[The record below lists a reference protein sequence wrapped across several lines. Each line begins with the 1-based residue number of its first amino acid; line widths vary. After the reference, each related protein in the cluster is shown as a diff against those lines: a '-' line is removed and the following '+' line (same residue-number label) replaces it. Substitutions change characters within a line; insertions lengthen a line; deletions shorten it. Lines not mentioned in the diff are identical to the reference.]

1 MMIKSHI
8 NHGRPYLILL
18 LVIFLIQ
25 FTLGCHQTPA
35 KHPKKTKKAETS
47 AEAGGEKTLTLASEN
62 TITNEYA
69 LRFYSLATSSVEA
82 GYDAFEIVHKEK
94 KVYYE
99 ADRRYSIKTVE
110 NTDYVPKSGDPIETK
125 DITGDGIPE
134 LIIGV
139 WSGGAHCCFSVIIF
153 SLGEELKK
161 IAEIEGGDSSLEFK
175 DFEEDGLYEVVGS
188 DWTFAYWET
197 SFANSPAPQV
207 VLRYLH
213 GKYVLATD
221 LMKKNSPGK
230 KEIKAKIDEISH
242 AFARSAAFDDEV
254 PPELWQYMLDL
265 IYSGNGKI
273 ALTFFDK
280 AWPDQREGK
289 EEFLAAFK
297 AQLAKSS
304 YWPEIKTFNKWR

>member
-1 MMIKSHI
+1 MIIRSHMK
-8 NHGRPYLILL
+8 HRRSYLILFM
-18 LVIFLIQ
+18 VILLIQ
-25 FTLGCHQTPA
+25 FAFGCHKTPV

-47 AEAGGEKTLTLASEN
+47 AEAGGEKVFNLAGEN
-62 TITNEYA
+62 TITNGYA
-69 LRFYSLATSSVEA
+69 LRFYSLATSSMEA

-110 NTDYVPKSGDPIETK
+110 NTDYVPQSGEPIETK
-125 DITGDGIPE
+125 DITGDGMPE

-139 WSGGAHCCFSVIIF
+139 WSGGAHCCFSIIIF

-161 IAEIEGGDSSLEFK
+161 IAEIEGGDSSFEFK
-175 DFEEDGLYEVVGS
+175 DFEEDGIYELVGR

-197 SFANSPAPQV
+197 SFAHSPAPQI

-221 LMKKNSPGK
+221 LMKNKPPGE
-230 KEIKAKIDEISH
+230 KEIAAKIDELSH
-242 AFARSAAFDDEV
+242 AFTRSATFDDEV
-254 PPELWQYMLDL
+254 PPELWEYMLDL

-273 ALTFFDK
+273 ALTFLDK
-280 AWPDQREGK
+280 AWPEHREGR
-289 EEFLAAFK
+289 EAFLTAFK

>member
-1 MMIKSHI
+1 MRHYMRHKRQYVIF
-8 NHGRPYLILL
+8 LV
-18 LVIFLIQ
+18 VIFLIQ
-25 FTLGCHQTPA
+25 FALGCHKTPV

-47 AEAGGEKTLTLASEN
+47 AEAGDEKVLTLASEN
-62 TITNEYA
+62 TITDEYA

-110 NTDYVPKSGDPIETK
+110 NTDYVPKSGEPIETK

-139 WSGGAHCCFSVIIF
+139 WSGGAHCCFSIIIF
-153 SLGEELKK
+153 SLGEEFKK
-161 IAEIEGGDSSLEFK
+161 IAEIEGGDSSFEFR
-175 DFEEDGLYEVVGS
+175 DFEGDGIYELVGR
-188 DWTFAYWET
+188 DWIFAYWET
-197 SFANSPAPQV
+197 SFAQSPAPQI

-213 GKYVLATD
+213 GRYVLATD
-221 LMKKNSPGK
+221 LMKKQPPEK
-230 KEIKAKIDEISH
+230 KEIQAKIDEMNN
-242 AFARSAAFDDEV
+242 AFAKSAAFDDET

-280 AWPDQREGK
+280 AWPDHREGK

-304 YWPEIKTFNKWR
+304 YWPEIKAFNKWK

>member
-1 MMIKSHI
+1 MR
-8 NHGRPYLILL
+8 NRQWYLILTMVIL
-18 LVIFLIQ
+18 LIP
-25 FTLGCHQTPA
+25 FTLGCQKTPGKQA
-35 KHPKKTKKAETS
+35 KKTKKSETS
-47 AEAGGEKTLTLASEN
+47 TQAAGVKAFTLASEN
-62 TITNEYA
+62 TITKEYS
-69 LRFYSLATSSVEA
+69 LRFYSLATSSREA
-82 GYDAFEIVHKEK
+82 GYDAFEILHREK
-94 KVYYE
+94 QAYYE

-110 NTDYVPKSGDPIETK
+110 NTDYVPRPGEPIETK

-175 DFEEDGLYEVVGS
+175 DFEGDGIYEIVGR

-197 SFANSPAPQV
+197 SFSNSPAPQI

-221 LMKKNSPGK
+221 LMKKNPPGK
-230 KEIKAKIDEISH
+230 KEIEAKIEEINH
-242 AFARSAAFDDEV
+242 AFTKSAAFDDEA

-280 AWPDQREGK
+280 AWPAQREGK
-289 EEFLAAFK
+289 EVFLAAFK

-304 YWPEIKTFNKWR
+304 YWPEIKSFSKWK

>member
-1 MMIKSHI
+1 MFKSHMKY
-8 NHGRPYLILL
+8 RRLYLILL
-18 LVIFLIQ
+18 LIFLIQ
-25 FTLGCHQTPA
+25 FALGCHKTPV
-35 KHPKKTKKAETS
+35 KQPKKTKKVVPS
-47 AEAGGEKTLTLASEN
+47 AEAGGANAFTLAGEN
-62 TITNEYA
+62 PIANEYV
-69 LRFYSLATSSVEA
+69 LRFYSLATNSREG
-82 GYDAFEIVHKEK
+82 GYDAFEILHKEK
-94 KVYYE
+94 RVYYE

-110 NTDYVPKSGDPIETK
+110 NTDYVPKPGERIETK
-125 DITGDGIPE
+125 DITGNGIPE

-175 DFEEDGLYEVVGS
+175 DFDGDGIYEVVGR

-197 SFANSPAPQV
+197 SFANSPAPQI

-221 LMKKNSPGK
+221 LMKKNLPGK
-230 KEIKAKIDEISH
+230 KEIEAKIEEISH
-242 AFARSAAFDDEV
+242 AFAKSAAFDDEV
-254 PPELWQYMLDL
+254 PPELWQYMLNL

-280 AWPDQREGK
+280 AWPEQREGK

-304 YWPEIKTFNKWR
+304 YWPEIKTFNKWK